1 MIQYELCN
9 ESFIGAVHK
18 WHDPHIGER
27 GICQRWHYTINQIG
41 DKEGSKNLKKWVTS
55 FMDGHVQNM
64 CSRHKQ
70 KSIEYQK
77 AYLKKSAA
85 LECIEF
91 RVGSAKSMPCCDT
104 GE

>member
-1 MIQYELCN
+1 
-9 ESFIGAVHK
+9 
-18 WHDPHIGER
+18 
-27 GICQRWHYTINQIG
+27 
-41 DKEGSKNLKKWVTS
+41 
-55 FMDGHVQNM
+55 MDGHIQNM

-77 AYLKKSAA
+77 AYLKKFAA

>member
-1 MIQYELCN
+1 MWILVKN
-9 ESFIGAVHK
+9 WVIGAN
-18 WHDPHIGER
+18 I
-27 GICQRWHYTINQIG
+27 TIIG
-41 DKEGSKNLKKWVTS
+41 DDVN
-55 FMDGHVQNM
+55 FPNDHIQNM

>member
-1 MIQYELCN
+1 
-9 ESFIGAVHK
+9 
-18 WHDPHIGER
+18 
-27 GICQRWHYTINQIG
+27 
-41 DKEGSKNLKKWVTS
+41 
-55 FMDGHVQNM
+55 MDGHIQNM

-70 KSIEYQK
+70 KSVEYQK

>member
-1 MIQYELCN
+1 
-9 ESFIGAVHK
+9 
-18 WHDPHIGER
+18 
-27 GICQRWHYTINQIG
+27 
-41 DKEGSKNLKKWVTS
+41 
-55 FMDGHVQNM
+55 MDGLIQNM

-104 GE
+104 GEQSDEFLSNVIICLIQNK